1 MPWYHVDTKMSKAR
15 QFVRNTGFNLLGQ
28 LGVAVIGFFVTPYL
42 VHRMGIETY
51 ALYVLLY
58 ATAGYLSL
66 LSFGASAATIKY
78 TAQFHASRN
87 RGGLR
92 DILFYAGSTHLL
104 GALLGAAVVA
114 GGARFWAFRLFHV
127 PPPLLDLASWV
138 LCAAALGAVFS
149 ALIQFSSAVLQGLH
163 RFDWQAGL
171 SLLLN
176 GLMPLGAAAL
186 ISQGLGLGGVAAWY
200 VLLQAGICLIFFAV
214 LWKLLRPAR
223 DFKNGEA
230 LSFKK
235 FAAFSIS
242 SWLVPVAS
250 IANSQLDKTLIVRT
264 VSLIDLT
271 LYSVPAGLLQRL
283 QTLPATIAS
292 VLLPMMSEIHGPDA
306 RERLVRMYLKSSR
319 FLLWIVLPFLVM
331 LFSLMPQF
339 LTLWLGPEFVGRS
352 VWPARFLVLTQAF
365 AAINFIPNNIS
376 TSRDHPEYYSAGSW
390 AQAMLNIL
398 AWLWLIPR
406 YHILGA
412 AMGACLSQAVVTVVN
427 VWLVHRRFLALS
439 WKDYFTDVLHRP
451 VLSASLLLAVV
462 FPLHA
467 LAQTWPRLLLL
478 SAGGGLLYAA
488 AMWVG
493 LYDEDREFIK
503 TLVESKLSSRAI

>member
-1 MPWYHVDTKMSKAR
+1 V
-15 QFVRNTGFNLLGQ
+15 
-28 LGVAVIGFFVTPYL
+28 
-42 VHRMGIETY
+42 
-51 ALYVLLY
+51 
-58 ATAGYLSL
+58 
-66 LSFGASAATIKY
+66 
-78 TAQFHASRN
+78 
-87 RGGLR
+87 
-92 DILFYAGSTHLL
+92 
-104 GALLGAAVVA
+104 
-114 GGARFWAFRLFHV
+114 
-127 PPPLLDLASWV
+127 
-138 LCAAALGAVFS
+138 
-149 ALIQFSSAVLQGLH
+149 
-163 RFDWQAGL
+163 
-171 SLLLN
+171 
-176 GLMPLGAAAL
+176 
-186 ISQGLGLGGVAAWY
+186 WY
-200 VLLQAGICLIFFAV
+200 VLLQAVICLFFFAV
-214 LWKLLRPAR
+214 LWKILRPAR
-223 DFKNGEA
+223 DFRNGDG
-230 LSFKK
+230 LPFRR

-292 VLLPMMSEIHGPDA
+292 VLLPMMSEVHGPDA
-306 RERLVRMYLKSSR
+306 HERLLRMYVKASR

-365 AAINFIPNNIS
+365 AAVNFIPNNIS
-376 TSRDHPEYYSAGSW
+376 TSRDHPEYYSAGAW
-390 AQAMLNIL
+390 AQAMLSIL

-412 AMGACLSQAVVTVVN
+412 ALGACLSQALVTTAN

-439 WKDYFTDVLHRP
+439 WKDYFADVLHRP
-451 VLSASLLLAVV
+451 ALSAGVLLAVV

-493 LYDEDREFIK
+493 MYDEDREFIK
-503 TLVESKLSSRAI
+503 TLVESKFTSRAI